1 MKNLL
6 VPTRLIGL
14 VFPLAARGVGPR
26 LQMGRAL
33 ENLVGIAA
41 KLRVFCSRRSEL
53 AAIRDK

>member
-14 VFPLAARGVGPR
+14 VFPPAARGVGTR

-41 KLRVFCSRRSEL
+41 KLRVFL
-53 AAIRDK
+53 LKA